1 MQNANKSSKSN
12 REAPNSRAEVF
23 INVGLIEANEKGIVS
38 IKQGSRLA
46 IKIAKK
52 FSSIEVARVA
62 VKKHADHDQFFCG
75 SDEYVLCYPDQ
86 SILQFIPGTN
96 IEFTV
101 ERYKKEIGKPYSKI
115 DLYLCN
121 VSNVDNDVN

>member
-1 MQNANKSSKSN
+1 MQNANKLSKSN
-12 REAPNSRAEVF
+12 RKAPNSRVEVV

-46 IKIAKK
+46 IKVVKTFSAK
-52 FSSIEVARVA
+52 EVARLA
-62 VKKHADHDQFFCG
+62 VKKHAALDQFFCG

-86 SILQFIPGTN
+86 GIVQFIPGIN

-101 ERYKKEIGKPYSKI
+101 ERYKEEIGKTYSKT
-115 DLYLCN
+115 DLYL
-121 VSNVDNDVN
+121 

>member
-1 MQNANKSSKSN
+1 MSKTN
-12 REAPNSRAEVF
+12 RKAPNSRAEVV
-23 INVGLIEANEKGIVS
+23 INVGLIETNEKGIVS
-38 IKQGSRLA
+38 IKRGSRLA

-52 FSSIEVARVA
+52 LSAKEFAGVA

-86 SILQFIPGTN
+86 SIVQFILGTN

-101 ERYKKEIGKPYSKI
+101 ERYKEEIGKPYSKI
-115 DLYLCN
+115 DLI
-121 VSNVDNDVN
+121 

>member
-1 MQNANKSSKSN
+1 MLINWVKATEKT
-12 REAPNSRAEVF
+12 PNSRAEVV
-23 INVGLIEANEKGIVS
+23 INVGLIEANEKDIVS
-38 IKQGSRLA
+38 IKRGSRLA

-52 FSSIEVARVA
+52 FSAKEFVGVA

-86 SILQFIPGTN
+86 SIVQFILGTN

-101 ERYKKEIGKPYSKI
+101 ERYKEEIGKPYSKI
-115 DLYLCN
+115 DLI
-121 VSNVDNDVN
+121 